1 MRALGLPGS
10 FRPPAPVV
18 PWLPRPT
25 AQAALAGAW
34 GAGVRLVAAVGP
46 PGVGKSSA
54 VAAHLAGLKLPHLW
68 LNLPPFAWDP
78 GLFLA
83 LVLEGLGQSFPGFA
97 PGWGAWAEEGGASR
111 PALAGALLEAIAE
124 LAPEGF
130 VLVLDAADQSPQN
143 SWRVPLQLALEALP
157 ERAQLIFLS
166 DDELALTLLP
176 SGVEAA
182 VVGPPAWALGPSE
195 RAAMA
200 AEGPAEW
207 AEAPDVYTWAHGRWA
222 QAQACPPEGPYP
234 APWHQAL
241 PAAAALPWVAPALW
255 EAAAEPLAP
264 WPSGAW
270 PPGLVRLAG
279 EAPCYLLH
287 PRLRQA
293 APPLPPSEAEA
304 VARRLGVHLAS
315 SHPLLAVL
323 AFLQAGDLPQAQALA
338 APLGEALLAGSHG
351 LALTE
356 LLEAFPS
363 DFLAQS
369 PPLLALRGD
378 ALRVA
383 GLSGP
388 ALLAYED
395 AEWRAR
401 ARGDARWQGRAL
413 VGQAVVWAMRGDE
426 RAYKLAMQAREVL
439 PEADAAGRA
448 QAYNLLGITHL
459 TANEVA
465 LALTYL
471 EESARLFALAGDAL
485 GQGKVLINQ
494 GLAHAKLGRFTKAKA
509 CYQEAIRAAE
519 AAHRLPMPMVYQN
532 LARVHL
538 LRGEVKPAWEAAERA
553 LSLANQLGNRRE
565 AAHAVRSLGELA
577 TLRGDGAKALVHFEA
592 ARADSAELGDAIAQS
607 NALAGLAELAMR
619 QGAWAKARSL
629 LDEAIALR
637 GLPLS
642 DPAAFHLAEVA
653 ARLHLGLGETEQAEE
668 LLHPL
673 ERYMERHGFRYFQ
686 AAVAYLRARLAKAR
700 GDGAEAHRHLMA
712 AHKLADEHDFAHLK
726 AVESRAF
733 ESSVVAAPANE
744 EEALPPE
751 LVVRA
756 FGGFELRRGP
766 DAEPIVLSKKLQQL
780 LVYLLLNRRGLSRED
795 IARRFGSGA
804 EGKGSA
810 ALMLVS
816 RLRQALEPDLEAHAP
831 SRFIRLAE
839 GRYAFNFGLNYAFDA
854 EEFLALCQ
862 QAREP
867 EARKEDH
874 LAALKRALD
883 LYRGALLPTCDEEWA
898 VIERERF
905 RLLAN
910 EAYRRLFDA
919 FMARSDFKE
928 TLRLADQAIKQDFL
942 NEEAHRTKLIALA
955 RQGRREEALRHHKR
969 TVEHFQRRFGVAP
982 GPELLSTFQQILRG
996 RIAEEASR

>member
-1 MRALGLPGS
+1 M
-10 FRPPAPVV
+10 
-18 PWLPRPT
+18 
-25 AQAALAGAW
+25 AGAW
-34 GAGVRLVAAVGP
+34 GAGLRLVAAVGP
-46 PGVGKSSA
+46 AGVGKSAA
-54 VAAHLAGLKLPHLW
+54 VAEHLATLNVPSLW

-124 LAPEGF
+124 LAPDGF
-130 VLVLDAADQSPQN
+130 VLVLDAADQAPQA

-157 ERAQLIFLS
+157 ERAQLIFIA
-166 DDELALTLLP
+166 DHEEALTLLP
-176 SGVEAA
+176 AGVESA
-182 VVGPPAWALGPSE
+182 VLGPPVWALGASE

-200 AEGPAEW
+200 QAGAEW
-207 AEAPDVYTWAHGRWA
+207 GACPDLFAWAQSRWA
-222 QAQACPPEGPYP
+222 SGLACPPLGPYP
-234 APWHQAL
+234 APWSQAL
-241 PAAAALPWVAPALW
+241 PAAAALPWVAPAIW
-255 EAAAEPLAP
+255 EAVAEPLAP

-287 PRLRQA
+287 PRLGQE
-293 APPLPPSEAEA
+293 APPLGESDAEA
-304 VARRLGVHLAS
+304 LARRLGVHLAS

-323 AFLQAGDLPQAQALA
+323 AFLKAGDLAQAQALA
-338 APLGEALLAGSHG
+338 APAGEALLAGSHAY
-351 LALTE
+351 ALNE
-356 LLEAFPS
+356 LLGAFPPEH
-363 DFLAQS
+363 LAQA

-378 ALRVA
+378 SMRVA
-383 GLSGP
+383 GQSEA
-388 ALLAYED
+388 ALKAYEE

-426 RAYKLAMQAREVL
+426 RAYKLAMTAREVL

-494 GLAHAKLGRFTKAKA
+494 GLAHAKLGRFTKAKG

-519 AAHRLPMPMVYQN
+519 AAMRLPMPMVYQN

-538 LRGEVKPAWEAAERA
+538 YRGEVKPAWEAAERA
-553 LSLANQLGNRRE
+553 LTLANQLGNRRE

-577 TLRGDGAKALVHFEA
+577 ALRGDGAKALVYFEA

-642 DPAAFHLAEVA
+642 DPAAFPLAEVA

-668 LLHPL
+668 LLQPL

-700 GDGAEAHRHLMA
+700 GDGAEARRHLMA
-712 AHKLADEHDFAHLK
+712 ANKLADDHDFAHLK
-726 AVESRAF
+726 ATESRAF
-733 ESSVVAAPANE
+733 ENSVVVENPHE
-744 EEALPPE
+744 EDALPPDF
-751 LVVRA
+751 VVRV

-766 DAEPIVLSKKLQQL
+766 DGEPIVLSKKLQQL
-780 LVYLLLNRRGLSRED
+780 LVYMLLNRRGLSRED
-795 IARRFGSGA
+795 IARRFGSGTEA
-804 EGKGSA
+804 KGSA

-816 RLRQALEPDLEAHAP
+816 RLRQALEPDLAPHAP
-831 SRFIRLAE
+831 SRYIRLAE

-874 LAALKRALD
+874 LAALKRSLD

-919 FMARSDFKE
+919 FMARNDFRE

-955 RQGRREEALRHHKR
+955 RQGRREEALKHFKR
-969 TVEHFQRRFGVAP
+969 TDQHFHRRFGVTP

-996 RIAEEASR
+996 RIADDAATRP